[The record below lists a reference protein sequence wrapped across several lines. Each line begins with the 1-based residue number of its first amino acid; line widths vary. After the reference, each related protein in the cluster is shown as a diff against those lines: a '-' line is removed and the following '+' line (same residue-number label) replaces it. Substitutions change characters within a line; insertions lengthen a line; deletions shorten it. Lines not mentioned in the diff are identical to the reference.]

1 MTFNPDQA
9 DLDHDGVGDACDNCR
24 GTPNHDQLDVDHD
37 GVGDAC
43 DNCRTTANPN
53 QADTDHDG
61 VGDACDNCRLTSN
74 PNQADADGDGVGDA
88 CDNCLAKANPS
99 QTDSDGDGVGD
110 TCDNCPHT
118 ANPDQRDTD
127 GDGVGDVCTPF
138 QFPANGEFVVGDL
151 ANLAGGVTVNFWGSQ
166 WSQNNPMSGG
176 SGPYVFKGFED
187 GSSQPTCGD
196 IWTSSPGNSSNPPS
210 MIPQYMAVIV
220 SSSVQKNGSVIS
232 GDIKKIIIVKTNP
245 GYGPSPGHPGSGQ
258 VVAILCGS
266 SQLASL
272 FHNLPNSVE
281 LLKFQ
286 QGLKW
291 LSDDGREN
299 WSSGLFSST
308 AFRLTL

>member
-1 MTFNPDQA
+1 
-9 DLDHDGVGDACDNCR
+9 
-24 GTPNHDQLDVDHD
+24 
-37 GVGDAC
+37 
-43 DNCRTTANPN
+43 
-53 QADTDHDG
+53 
-61 VGDACDNCRLTSN
+61 
-74 PNQADADGDGVGDA
+74 
-88 CDNCLAKANPS
+88 
-99 QTDSDGDGVGD
+99 
-110 TCDNCPHT
+110 
-118 ANPDQRDTD
+118 
-127 GDGVGDVCTPF
+127 
-138 QFPANGEFVVGDL
+138 
-151 ANLAGGVTVNFWGSQ
+151 VNFWGSQ

-187 GSSQPTCGD
+187 GSSQPTCGG